1 MGHAK
6 IDISRYRVP
15 PETNVSLDDHDP
27 DAKTGFEEGKK
38 VGKQA
43 MPALNDQLSTLQR
56 RLWGES
62 EQKLLLV
69 LQATDTGGKD
79 GTIRNVFTGVNPQG
93 IKVHPFGKPTEEEL
107 AHDYLWRIHHHTPA
121 NGRIAVFNRSHY
133 EDVLV
138 VRVRNL
144 VPQERWE
151 KRYRHINEFERML
164 SDEGTRVVKVYLNI
178 SREEQKERLEARLA
192 DPDKNWKF
200 NKADLDDRAM
210 WADFRLA
217 FEAMLSRT
225 STAHAPWYVVP
236 ANRKWYRNLVVSQ
249 ILIDTLEDMNPQYPP
264 PPEGLDKIVI
274 D

>member
-1 MGHAK
+1 MGKAK
-6 IDISRYRVP
+6 IDISKFRVP
-15 PETNVSLDDHDP
+15 PEMQVSLDDHDP
-27 DAKTGFEEGKK
+27 DSKAGFAGGKDEANRAL
-38 VGKQA
+38 Q
-43 MPALNDQLSTLQR
+43 ALNEKLSALQK
-56 RLWGES
+56 RLWSES
-62 EQKLLLV
+62 RQKLLLV

-121 NGRIAVFNRSHY
+121 NGRITVFNRSHY

-144 VPQERWE
+144 VPPERWE

-164 SDEGTRVVKVYLNI
+164 TDEGTRIVKVYLNI
-178 SREEQKERLEARLA
+178 SREEQKERLEARLD

-200 NKADLDDRAM
+200 NKADLDDRAL
-210 WADFRLA
+210 WDDFRA
-217 FEAMLSRT
+217 AYEAMLSRT
-225 STAHAPWYVVP
+225 STEHSPWYVVP

-249 ILIDTLEDMNPQYPP
+249 ILIDTLDEMDPRYPDPEED
-264 PPEGLDKIVI
+264 LDGVVVT
-274 D
+274 

>member
-1 MGHAK
+1 MANAK
-6 IDISRYRVP
+6 IDTSKYLVP
-15 PETNVSLDDHDP
+15 PETTVSLDDHDP
-27 DAKTGFEEGKK
+27 DSKAGFEEGKR

-43 MPALNDQLSTLQR
+43 LPALNDQLSDLQR

-62 EQKLLLV
+62 KQKLLLV

-107 AHDYLWRIHHHTPA
+107 AHDFLWRIHHHTPA

-138 VRVRNL
+138 VRVRDL
-144 VPQERWE
+144 APRERWE
-151 KRYRHINEFERML
+151 KRYGHINEFERML
-164 SDEGTRVVKVYLNI
+164 ADEGTRIVKVYLNI
-178 SREEQKERLEARLA
+178 SKEKQKERLEARLEN
-192 DPDKNWKF
+192 PDKNWKF
-200 NKADLDDRAM
+200 NKADLDDRAK
-210 WADFRLA
+210 WSEFREA
-217 FEAMLSRT
+217 YEAMLSRT
-225 STAHAPWYVVP
+225 STPHAPWYVVP
-236 ANRKWYRNLVVSQ
+236 ANRKWYRNLVVSR

-264 PPEGLDKIVI
+264 PEAGLDEIVI